1 MDGLYCAEQEPMRR
15 AFEDL
20 GLLRDE
26 RVLHNLLLLE
36 DKYLPSS
43 DYFKCV
49 QSEVKPFMRRIV
61 ASWML
66 EVDIHICSLSCC
78 YYVARYRPIVPEI
91 GPIRG

>member
-1 MDGLYCAEQEPMRR
+1 MDRLYCAEVEPVRR

-26 RVLHNLLLLE
+26 RVLHNLLFME

-66 EVDIHICSLSCC
+66 EVCKS
-78 YYVARYRPIVPEI
+78 R
-91 GPIRG
+91 